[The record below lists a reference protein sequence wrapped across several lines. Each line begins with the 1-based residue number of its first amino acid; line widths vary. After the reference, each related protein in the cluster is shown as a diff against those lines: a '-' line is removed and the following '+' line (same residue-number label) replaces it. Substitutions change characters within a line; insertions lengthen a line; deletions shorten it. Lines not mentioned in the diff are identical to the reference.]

1 MLIPDCDGCYWGAI
15 SLAFL
20 GLGYAV
26 YAAVMWAAIPYTVEA
41 KTIGTAFG
49 VATAVQNFGLAVGP
63 LIVGGLID
71 GTSLQDGYFWA
82 SMFFIFMGALGIIS
96 AILLGIV
103 DKNNNGVLNSRDPRL
118 LMENLMVSHV
128 MKKSEVDS
136 DLPENIKNILSSPTA
151 QRDLRNS
158 YVKRSM
164 ANK

>member
-71 GTSLQDGYFWA
+71 GTSLQDGYFWV
-82 SMFFIFMGALGIIS
+82 SPSTGF
-96 AILLGIV
+96 
-103 DKNNNGVLNSRDPRL
+103 NVLHLHGGTGDYLSYLTRHSRQ
-118 LMENLMVSHV
+118 
-128 MKKSEVDS
+128 K
-136 DLPENIKNILSSPTA
+136 
-151 QRDLRNS
+151 Q
-158 YVKRSM
+158 
-164 ANK
+164 